1 LNKIST
7 ILFGEPYFHPGSVKF
22 QSKVKQPPTEANS
35 DSVIILSLETLGS
48 FDFSDHMLF
57 DLVRK
62 CSILYLDHANP
73 FIRREAALSVST
85 LLAKDDIIVQASN
98 HAMQITSDILER
110 LLDVGVTDPELEIR
124 ECVLAF
130 LDDRFDRHLSQS
142 CHIVTLFKA
151 FNDETFSIR
160 EKAVVILCR
169 LIPLNPAYILP
180 QLRKSLILLLTEL
193 EFSSV
198 ASQRNDS
205 ASLLGHLVPRLGR
218 MIMPYIDPIV
228 EGISLFSYDEKCC
241 YPKHE
246 IRIPESPVVFWNY

>member
-1 LNKIST
+1 MIST
-7 ILFGEPYFHPGSVKF
+7 ILCGEPYNHPGSVKF
-22 QSKVKQPPTEANS
+22 QSKVVHPNMDANS
-35 DSVIILSLETLGS
+35 DSVIILALDTLGS

-57 DLVRK
+57 DIVRK

-73 FIRREAALSVST
+73 LIRREAALSVSK
-85 LLAKDDIIVQASN
+85 LLAKDDIIVQSSN

-130 LDDRFDRHLSQS
+130 LDDRFDYHLSQS
-142 CHIVTLFKA
+142 DHIVTLFKA
-151 FNDETFSIR
+151 LNDEVFSIR

-193 EFSSV
+193 EYSGV
-198 ASQRNDS
+198 AGQRNDS
-205 ASLLGHLVPRLGR
+205 ASLLLHLVPRLGR
-218 MIMPYIDPIV
+218 MILPYIDPIV
-228 EGISLFSYDEKCC
+228 EGM
-241 YPKHE
+241 
-246 IRIPESPVVFWNY
+246 